1 MGNEATWGHRNC
13 SKRPNTSLY
22 NGQTRDEGVNQRL
35 DRLFPTESVNFTG
48 IVEGEK
54 LAVPSNWKSNQL
66 QQQFVGVIAKRD
78 RSHVLLVQ
86 C

>member
-1 MGNEATWGHRNC
+1 MRVLT
-13 SKRPNTSLY
+13 
-22 NGQTRDEGVNQRL
+22 EGL
-35 DRLFPTESVNFTG
+35 TGDRIASFQQSVNFTG

-54 LAVPSNWKSNQL
+54 LAVPSHWKSNQL

-86 C
+86 R

>member
-1 MGNEATWGHRNC
+1 M
-13 SKRPNTSLY
+13 
-22 NGQTRDEGVNQRL
+22 L

-54 LAVPSNWKSNQL
+54 LAEPSNWKSNQL

-86 C
+86 R